1 MKTGYTIH
9 EAARLSGVTVRTL
22 HHYDHIGL
30 LCPQVDPDNG
40 YRIYTKAELEKLQ
53 QILFFRELDFP
64 LREIRN
70 ILEHPGFDSRVA
82 LARQKEL
89 LLEKRTRLDGLIAL
103 IDENLKGEPKM
114 NFNAFDTEKIEAH
127 KAEYKAEVEQ
137 RWGHTAAYKE
147 SAAKTGKYG
156 KDQWNAVL
164 GGMEGL
170 MDEFAALRSSDPA
183 AEEAQALAVRWQ
195 QYITDNFYT
204 CTKEILRGLGQMY
217 VCDERFKANIDRH
230 GEGTA
235 DFMAKALEIYCSK

>member
-114 NFNAFDTEKIEAH
+114 NFNAFDTDKIEAH

-137 RWGHTAAYKE
+137 RWGHTAAYKDLCAE
-147 SAAKTGKYG
+147 LLDDNRRLPEATEQSSATLPEG
-156 KDQWNAVL
+156 VL
-164 GGMEGL
+164 
-170 MDEFAALRSSDPA
+170 ALVPGSPLLFLL
-183 AEEAQALAVRWQ
+183 ALLSFR
-195 QYITDNFYT
+195 N
-204 CTKEILRGLGQMY
+204 
-217 VCDERFKANIDRH
+217 
-230 GEGTA
+230 
-235 DFMAKALEIYCSK
+235 